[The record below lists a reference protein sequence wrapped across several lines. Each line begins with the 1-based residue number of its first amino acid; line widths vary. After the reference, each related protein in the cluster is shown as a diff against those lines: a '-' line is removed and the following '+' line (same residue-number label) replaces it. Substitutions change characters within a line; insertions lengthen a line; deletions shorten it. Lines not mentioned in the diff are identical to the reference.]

1 MTYLM
6 HLIAQEK
13 AMLEEKLQQSVKN
26 LEESK
31 IYINTLQQQTKEE
44 KINRAR

>member
-1 MTYLM
+1 M